1 VYHLGRWRTSR
12 LSGVNAVLYGFVH
25 GIVGFKSKSKPPL
38 EYEEAYKEA
47 YEYGEKYRSEFIERI
62 NGVMVCL
69 ICVRNH
75 RGRYVLERYRKHG
88 NIKVYAHKTI
98 FRTRSEPAMIVHLLK
113 EHRHYINMYL
123 PLHLLRKVGVKEVKM
138 L

>member
-1 VYHLGRWRTSR
+1 MSGLGGQRTSR

-25 GIVGFKSKSKPPL
+25 GIVGFNCKSKPPL
-38 EYEEAYKEA
+38 EYEETYKEA
-47 YEYGEKYRSEFIERI
+47 YKYGEKYRNEFIERI
-62 NGVMVCL
+62 NGTLVCL

-75 RGRYVLERYRKHG
+75 KGKRILERYRKHG
-88 NIKVYAHKTI
+88 NVKVYTHKAI
-98 FRTRSEPAMIVHLLK
+98 YCTRSEIAMIVHLLR

-123 PLHLLRKVGVKEVKM
+123 PRHLLRKVGVKEVRV

>member
-1 VYHLGRWRTSR
+1 VSRLGSQRTSR
-12 LSGVNAVLYGFVH
+12 LSGTNAVLYGFVH
-25 GIVGFKSKSKPPL
+25 GIVGFNCKSKPPR

-62 NGVMVCL
+62 NGVLVCL

-75 RGRYVLERYRKHG
+75 RARYVLERYRKHG
-88 NIKVYAHKTI
+88 NVKVNRHKAV
-98 FRTRSEPAMIVHLLK
+98 FCTRSELAMIRHLLK

-123 PLHLLRKVGVKEVKM
+123 PLHLLRKVGVKRARI